1 MKPTESLPLKEWY
14 ELAEEMAATA
24 GQMIKIG
31 KEIESLPEDFPPGYM
46 NDICYY
52 MRSSIN
58 NDTGCTTLRILRD
71 LIDDG
76 KRIDDTEDC
85 IKDIEEEAEKHHYIA
100 KNLRFY
106 LSRIKRLP
114 KGQLRTRCTHELKY
128 MYSTTEEP
136 DMETVKYAEKNLEA
150 MLNETVKPS

>member
-14 ELAEEMAATA
+14 QLAEEMAATA
-24 GQMIKIG
+24 KKMIEIG

-76 KRIDDTEDC
+76 LILIGEKPTQTARG
-85 IKDIEEEAEKHHYIA
+85 EE
-100 KNLRFY
+100 
-106 LSRIKRLP
+106 
-114 KGQLRTRCTHELKY
+114 
-128 MYSTTEEP
+128 
-136 DMETVKYAEKNLEA
+136 
-150 MLNETVKPS
+150 